1 MKIGLIPINI
11 GFQNVEQIVGTAQ
24 LAESV
29 GVESVW
35 TFEHVIVPEDYAS
48 KYPYNESGKMGAE
61 PDTPF
66 VDPLIALSAV
76 ATTTKTLRLGT
87 GVNIVAQANPL
98 LMAKQVASLDFI
110 SGGRFMLGAGIGWLK
125 EEFRAMGTP
134 FEKRGARFDDYIAAM
149 RKVWS
154 GETVEHQSEFV
165 DWTGFK
171 SYPKPIQDPFPV
183 IMGGNKGKIFE
194 RIATLGNGWFAPTA
208 DAAEL
213 APQLDQLKAA
223 CKAADRNYDDL
234 EITVM
239 WGGQG
244 VESLKPM
251 QDLGV
256 ARAVVPIFALGTD
269 PVAGIKKLGDDVIA
283 KL

>member
-11 GFQNVEQIVGTAQ
+11 GFQSLEQIIGTAQ

-61 PDTPF
+61 PDTVF

-76 ATTTKTLRLGT
+76 AAATKTLRLGT
-87 GVNIVAQANPL
+87 GVNIVAQANPML
-98 LMAKQVASLDFI
+98 LAKQVASLDFI

-171 SYPKPIQDPFPV
+171 SYPTPVQDPFPV

-213 APQLDQLKAA
+213 APQLDQLRAA
-223 CKAADRNYDDL
+223 CKAADRNYDEL

-239 WGGQG
+239 WPGGG
-244 VESLKPM
+244 LEALKPM
-251 QDLGV
+251 QDLGA
-256 ARAVVPIFALGTD
+256 ARAVVPIFALGAD
-269 PVAGIKKLGDDVIA
+269 PVDGIKKLGDEVIA